1 MIFYI
6 FSAIA
11 LITSIFCI
19 FLFYDFSTKRKF
31 LFADIFINDFEI
43 SKERIKLSIDYSELV
58 IDDFEQRWKGHIN
71 KRTLKLYLGK
81 LIEEQYYQQINQ
93 L

>member
-11 LITSIFCI
+11 LITSIICI
-19 FLFYDFSTKRKF
+19 FLFYDFSSRRKF
-31 LFADIFINDFEI
+31 LFADIFINDYEL
-43 SKERIKLSIDYSELV
+43 SKERIKLSIEISDII
-58 IDDFEQRWKGHIN
+58 IDDFEQRWKGHIS
-71 KRTLKLYLGK
+71 KRTLKIYLGK
-81 LIEEQYYQQINQ
+81 LIEEQYYQQIKQ